1 MAEEQFDWFTKA
13 RSRLWA
19 RTPNLDTVPR
29 LQLFI
34 GTFGF
39 AGLSP
44 ISSGTVGSFVA
55 LILYYIFPPLQHPVS
70 LIIACVIVL
79 ILGTKASDVIERALN
94 VQDPGIVVID
104 EVLGQWVALLFI
116 PPEYNHI
123 ASIVF
128 IAFLLFR
135 LFDIVKVP
143 PARYFER
150 RPGGLGIMLDDVV
163 AGIYANI
170 GTHIAIHFIYQ

>member
-1 MAEEQFDWFTKA
+1 MSDDHFDWFTKA

-19 RTPNLDTVPR
+19 RTPNLDKVPR
-29 LQLFI
+29 SHLFI

-44 ISSGTVGSFVA
+44 ISSGTVGSLVAALLYFV
-55 LILYYIFPPLQHPVS
+55 FPPFQHTIP
-70 LIIACVIVL
+70 LIIGCILVL
-79 ILGTKASDVIERALN
+79 WAGTKSAGVIERTTGI
-94 VQDPGIVVID
+94 QDPGIVVID

-123 ASIVF
+123 ASIVL
-128 IAFLLFR
+128 ISFLLFR
-135 LFDIVKVP
+135 IFDIVKVP
-143 PARYFER
+143 PARFFER
-150 RPGGLGIMLDDVV
+150 KGGGLGIMLDDVV

-170 GTHIAIHFIYQ
+170 GTRIAIHFIYQ